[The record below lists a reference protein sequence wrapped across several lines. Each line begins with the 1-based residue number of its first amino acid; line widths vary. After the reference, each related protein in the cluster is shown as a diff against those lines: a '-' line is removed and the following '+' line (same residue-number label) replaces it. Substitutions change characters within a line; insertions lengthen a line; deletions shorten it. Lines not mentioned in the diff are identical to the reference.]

1 MTAPSSN
8 WARSGFPS
16 SAVEPIEAREQAER
30 PHLKSMADIEY
41 TDQIVPSVLDRLI
54 DDNPGVSRD
63 APKLRVQAMR
73 DLRRSVRRDIEELL
87 NTRQTILDWT
97 DDLDQVEYSMI
108 DFGTPD
114 FSSLSLTSEEERQR
128 FRALIEE
135 RIRKLEPRFKSV
147 EVRLVA
153 NADPL
158 DRTLRFHIDAWIF
171 VDPAPERVDFDS
183 LLEPV
188 SRTFTVKGEAGE

>member
-1 MTAPSSN
+1 
-8 WARSGFPS
+8 
-16 SAVEPIEAREQAER
+16 
-30 PHLKSMADIEY
+30 MADIEY

-87 NTRQTILDWT
+87 NTRQTILDWS

-114 FSSLSLTSEEERQR
+114 FSSLSLTSEEARQR

>member
-1 MTAPSSN
+1 
-8 WARSGFPS
+8 
-16 SAVEPIEAREQAER
+16 
-30 PHLKSMADIEY
+30 MADLEY

-54 DDNPGVSRD
+54 DENPGISRD

-73 DLRRSVRRDIEELL
+73 ELRRSVRRDIEALL

-97 DDLDQVEYSMI
+97 DDLDQIEHSMI

-114 FSSLSLTSEEERQR
+114 FSSLSLTSADAREG
-128 FRALIEE
+128 FRALVEE
-135 RIRKLEPRFKSV
+135 RIRKMEPRFKTV
-147 EVRLVA
+147 EVQLVA
-153 NADPL
+153 NADPF
-158 DRTLRFHIDAWIF
+158 DRTLRFRIDAWIY

>member
-1 MTAPSSN
+1 
-8 WARSGFPS
+8 
-16 SAVEPIEAREQAER
+16 
-30 PHLKSMADIEY
+30 MADIEY

-54 DDNPGVSRD
+54 DENPGVSRD

-73 DLRRSVRRDIEELL
+73 DLRRAVRRDIEALL

-97 DDLDQVEYSMI
+97 ADMDEVEYSMI
-108 DFGTPD
+108 DFGSPD
-114 FSSLSLTSEEERQR
+114 FSSLSLTSADAREK
-128 FRALIEE
+128 FRAQIEE
-135 RIRKLEPRFKSV
+135 RIRKLEPRFKTV
-147 EVRLVA
+147 EVQLVA

-158 DRTLRFHIDAWIF
+158 DRTLRFRIDAWIY

-188 SRTFTVKGEAGE
+188 SRSFTVKGESGE